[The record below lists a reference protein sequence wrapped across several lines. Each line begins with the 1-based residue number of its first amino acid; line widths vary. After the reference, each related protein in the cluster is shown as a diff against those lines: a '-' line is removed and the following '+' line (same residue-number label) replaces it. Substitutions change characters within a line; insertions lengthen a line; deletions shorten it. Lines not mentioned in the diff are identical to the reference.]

1 MSSPNRTRSM
11 ARTLSPLALHDALPD
26 TSGLLAPSP
35 TPDTTPCTCSVC
47 CMLLTPARDFSTA
60 ASVRPASFRT
70 PTFRNATEWSART
83 HVDNR
88 RRVSPLRPRQPL
100 GLPAAELPSV
110 TVGIEWPFEPVRH
123 VATAR
128 KACRRHR
135 LGRLQTSLARTTNE
149 KQFAVAVCT
158 NGSERFGDALH
169 EGCVEPVV
177 REALPFDQHRPL
189 ADRRQIRQAHVGPL
203 GNRPHVDQH
212 GSRVALQ
219 TRPRLVHRNGCN
231 VDLTHASLHL

>member
-35 TPDTTPCTCSVC
+35 TPDGTPCTCSVC
-47 CMLLTPARDFSTA
+47 CMFLTPARDFSTA

-70 PTFRNATEWSART
+70 PTFRN
-83 HVDNR
+83 
-88 RRVSPLRPRQPL
+88 
-100 GLPAAELPSV
+100 
-110 TVGIEWPFEPVRH
+110 
-123 VATAR
+123 
-128 KACRRHR
+128 
-135 LGRLQTSLARTTNE
+135 
-149 KQFAVAVCT
+149 
-158 NGSERFGDALH
+158 ALH

-189 ADRRQIRQAHVGPL
+189 ADRRQIRQADVGPL

-212 GSRVALQ
+212 RSRVALQ
-219 TRPRLVHRNGCN
+219 ARPRLVHRSGCN
-231 VDLTHASLHL
+231 VDLTHVSLHL